1 MATISEMMVTIG
13 ADTSQL
19 DQATRRAQTD
29 VRNVGNTVS
38 DLAATSGTSMAAMNR
53 QWRGMSEQM
62 RNAMRQV
69 HAELAPFR
77 AQQQE
82 IQFGFFEMAQ
92 GMDTYTGSTDDF
104 MGELTAMGNRN
115 RSVNDQMM
123 AHNNMARMGFIQG
136 VATMLAASTQ
146 SSKIAANF
154 TRMGNPLYRTSN
166 AALAVSGNLER
177 LAARGQPAVLALRM
191 LGPTANMKQ
200 LNDMTR
206 MITGGIMRM
215 NAVALVAAAG
225 SAILYSK
232 LAAAASKTVPGFK
245 TAADQ
250 MKSAMGKAFQPM
262 VQAFAAVVMPIM
274 KVVTAVAQ
282 LAIKFNQAHPFLAK
296 LIQGFLMIIP
306 LLALI
311 LSPLA
316 IGIGLFNGL
325 MAAWGAI
332 SMLVMPLVTG
342 FAAISGP
349 VLIIAAVLVALVA
362 VGVLVYKNW
371 DTIKAKAIQ
380 IWGAIKNFFVSTW
393 NAIKTT
399 TMNVWNS
406 ITTFFSGLWTTIT
419 TVFTVGVTLLK
430 LTLQKMWTDAVNLTK
445 AVWNGI
451 TSFFSGLWNG
461 IKTVFFTVINFIVN
475 FVQSRFGYIITAVGI
490 IFANV
495 KNIFIQSW
503 NIIKN
508 IFLGAILIIMDI
520 ITGDFGSIGSHISQ
534 IMGNIMV
541 SIRSIWGSIK
551 TIVMTYLNT
560 IKTFAINAWNGLKT
574 GVINAANG
582 LKNGAVAAW
591 NGLKTSVINTG
602 NAIKQ
607 GAINTWNGLKT
618 GVISA
623 VNYLKTA
630 IPAAWTAIKNG
641 VINAASA
648 LKIGAVNKVTEMKTS
663 VTSTASGIKDGIVKA
678 WNGAKNFLT
687 GIDLSSIGKN
697 IMQGLLNGI
706 ESKAKAV
713 WNAIQKVANGIKNLM
728 EKALTIKSPSR
739 WMRDRIGK
747 NLMLGL
753 SIGIDTNSGTVM
765 DSLGKLTD
773 DVQAKAKLDLTAPNL
788 PTFSNN
794 VLSKQQKTDP
804 VYIIELDG
812 RQIAK
817 GTLPHIT
824 DIVRLKTG
832 LKFS

>member
-29 VRNVGNTVS
+29 VRNVGNTIS

-53 QWRGMSEQM
+53 QWRGMSQQM

-69 HAELAPFR
+69 HADLAPFR

-92 GMDTYTGSTDDF
+92 GMDTYTGTTDDF

-154 TRMGNPLYRTSN
+154 NRMGNPLYRTSN

-206 MITGGIMRM
+206 LISGGIMRM
-215 NAVALVAAAG
+215 NAVALIAAAG
-225 SAILYSK
+225 TAILFSK
-232 LAAAASKTVPGFK
+232 LAGAASKTVPGFK
-245 TAADQ
+245 EAADG
-250 MKSAMGKAFQPM
+250 MKSALGQAFQPM

-274 KVVTAVAQ
+274 KVITAVAQ

-342 FAAISGP
+342 LAAISGP

-380 IWGAIKNFFVSTW
+380 IWGAIKNFFISTW

-399 TMNVWNS
+399 AINVWNS
-406 ITTFFSGLWTTIT
+406 ITSFFTGLWTTIT
-419 TVFTVGVTLLK
+419 TVFTAGVTLLK

-475 FVQSRFGYIITAVGI
+475 FVQSRFGYIITAIGI

-534 IMGNIMV
+534 IMNNIMG
-541 SIRSIWGSIK
+541 SIRSIWGSIQ

-560 IKTFAINAWNGLKT
+560 LKQYIINVWTNIKT
-574 GVINAANG
+574 GVINAGTAI
-582 LKNGAVAAW
+582 KNGAIAAW
-591 NGLKTSVINTG
+591 NGLKTSVITTAN
-602 NAIKQ
+602 N
-607 GAINTWNGLKT
+607 LKT
-618 GVISA
+618 GA
-623 VNYLKTA
+623 VNAWTNLKTSVMSTVTNLKTA
-630 IPAAWTAIKNG
+630 IPAAWTAIKTG
-641 VINAASA
+641 VINAAEA
-648 LKIGAVNKVTEMKTS
+648 LRSGAVKKVSDMKTS

-773 DVQAKAKLDLTAPNL
+773 NVQAKAQLDLTAPNL

-817 GTLPHIT
+817 GILPNIT